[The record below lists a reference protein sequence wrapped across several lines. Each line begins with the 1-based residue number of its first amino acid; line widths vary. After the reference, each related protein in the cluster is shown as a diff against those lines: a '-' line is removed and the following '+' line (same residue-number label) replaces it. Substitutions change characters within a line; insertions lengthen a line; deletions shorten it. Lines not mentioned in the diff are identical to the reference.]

1 MLTQMQKFFPHPAL
15 LLSLQRLLAAGCH
28 RHPALTLAL
37 VMAAAGAARQAA
49 VFTAAAVGLMPV
61 CIQHGRG

>member
-37 VMAAAGAARQAA
+37 VMAAAGAALLAA
-49 VFTAAAVGLMPV
+49 VFTAAALAIWPFGILL
-61 CIQHGRG
+61 GWF